1 MRNTAVLPR
10 LVAQR
15 VGLADPARLEPV
27 KWLAFLAMVCDHL
40 ALTLLPSHQWLR
52 QIGTFAFPA
61 FALSFGIGLAGTSD
75 PLRVAKR
82 LIGPAIVAQLSWVA
96 IFAGWHPWNVLV
108 MFAACAVFVWL
119 QRAELR
125 AAFAGALVAVLVA
138 FGFEGGF
145 MGFLLVGGAYL
156 AARGSVWWMFPPV
169 AVWAALQP
177 SVGFVL
183 GVLAVLFA
191 PRLSIQLPRRP
202 GALAWAYAAHLW
214 LLAMGALYLL
224 RPEQ

>member
-1 MRNTAVLPR
+1 MTALAR
-10 LVAQR
+10 R
-15 VGLADPARLEPV
+15 VGPVFHLADPARLEPV

-61 FALSFGIGLAGTSD
+61 FALSFGIGLAATND

-96 IFAGWHPWNVLV
+96 IFAGWHPLNVLV
-108 MFAACAVFVWL
+108 MFASCAFFL
-119 QRAELR
+119 ELGRTELR
-125 AAFAGALVAVLVA
+125 VMFGTVLVVA
-138 FGFEGGF
+138 LTYLGFEGGF

-156 AARGSVWWMFPPV
+156 AASRGSVWWMFPPV

-202 GALAWAYAAHLW
+202 GALAWAYAGHLW